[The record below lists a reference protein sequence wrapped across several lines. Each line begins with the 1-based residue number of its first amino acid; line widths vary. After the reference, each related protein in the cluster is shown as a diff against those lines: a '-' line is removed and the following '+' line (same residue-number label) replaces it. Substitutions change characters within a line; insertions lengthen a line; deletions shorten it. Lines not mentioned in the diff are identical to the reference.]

1 MGEEVGQSSGGTA
14 QKKSQANQA
23 SVALAL
29 EVGGCFPLSVPG
41 GLPAL
46 LFFFV
51 RTFVRIVRPCM
62 RESRCVCSYV
72 WLFVFGGVFFF
83 QLSSTIRSTLSLTR
97 SWFSPAKHELDV
109 FHGSSSPMPPVNTR
123 RAPSR
128 HRRHARAYGHTTV
141 GTHGNEYAFLP
152 PLLNPRPPSFHPWRL
167 LLPSLFCAASLVPA

>member
-1 MGEEVGQSSGGTA
+1 MESVPRRPTRRAAAAAAAAAAEELVGEEVGQSSGGTA

-72 WLFVFGGVFFF
+72 WLFVLGGVFFF
-83 QLSSTIRSTLSLTR
+83 LTFFNYSVHAKLDAQLVFAREARTR
-97 SWFSPAKHELDV
+97 CFSWFV
-109 FHGSSSPMPPVNTR
+109 FPHDSSE
-123 RAPSR
+123 
-128 HRRHARAYGHTTV
+128 HRTC
-141 GTHGNEYAFLP
+141 
-152 PLLNPRPPSFHPWRL
+152 S
-167 LLPSLFCAASLVPA
+167 VPASQACESLWPYDCGYAWH